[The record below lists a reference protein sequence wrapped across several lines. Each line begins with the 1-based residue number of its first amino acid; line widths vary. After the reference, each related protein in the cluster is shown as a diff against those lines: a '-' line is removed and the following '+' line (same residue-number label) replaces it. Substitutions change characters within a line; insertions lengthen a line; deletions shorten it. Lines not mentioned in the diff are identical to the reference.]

1 MDGVWKYVSYFS
13 ISSCFVW
20 SNCYTIDFFGFQKTN
35 IILINMSPNQR
46 VLNKLQMLKLVKLKV
61 GKALLVSAF
70 VMWAINPSRLALKYE
85 EKITSKDD

>member
-1 MDGVWKYVSYFS
+1 
-13 ISSCFVW
+13 
-20 SNCYTIDFFGFQKTN
+20 
-35 IILINMSPNQR
+35 
-46 VLNKLQMLKLVKLKV
+46 MLKLVKLKV